1 MMFDQTIH
9 GGRVRDSDSESD
21 DDSGSSDEEEVA
33 VAIPPTPLPAPGS
46 MMRPVAGMVPPT
58 PTPAQGLG
66 RSAPMAVFADE
77 NAGVPQ
83 SAKKFNIF
91 SETPAKTPLAA
102 HTPVA
107 SSSKPRAFGIF
118 TDDENADSYIQATP
132 SLKPR
137 APLGSVNVFATP
149 AVGEKIPARRALAM
163 AIPEES
169 EEAEE
174 QYAVEGAGE
183 VVEEFININ
192 DEEDDEEPP
201 FHRRGVSQAGM
212 LTPIVERT
220 CEYTSVSQ
228 MSALR
233 SSTSNSTTSRRI
245 STASVATGIIN
256 EEEGQAIAAP
266 PSTAP
271 AGLSAVIE
279 EDERSGS
286 LPPQS
291 ARSSPRT
298 SLSSMFQSPSG
309 NHSGRVGAGFALPE
323 GFTIHARPQFAEGA
337 DHDSRRWEG
346 SIEREEFVTAEHGQ
360 ADFVTAEQ
368 GCAGLPN
375 PCNPVDDDVIAE
387 LLSTMDPPLS
397 SISGF
402 IDYRSS
408 AFSHLDTLQKHSK
421 SKVRRNSGASSRVS
435 IAPEEGYALTLV
447 DKEFEVRDKIG
458 EGGFGAVFLG
468 VDVQMRQALDER
480 DDDEDSDDEDEGA
493 EDKCL
498 VAIKVERPAAVW
510 EGVVL
515 DRLHR
520 RLDEKI
526 RQSIIRSRSLY
537 AFADESY
544 LLLDFSAQGT
554 LLDVVNKATSMGIAP
569 ATAGAQSSLDELLAV
584 FFTTEL
590 LRTVEALHRAN
601 FIHGD
606 LKIDNCLVRLEETPN
621 SAWSNAY
628 DRLGGSGWS
637 KKGVKLIDFGR
648 AIDLSLFPNNGR
660 QQKFVADWKMDE
672 RDCVEMREGQEW
684 NFETDYWGLASIAY
698 CMLFGKYIGTE
709 VAGGKYKIDQ
719 PLRRVSRVF
728 ISSRYPALS
737 RHSSFMPIT
746 PPLGSIKLQERR
758 ADSST
763 GKQIF
768 GTRCSI
774 SFLILKL
781 LAVTYQ
787 SRTSWRK

>member
-1 MMFDQTIH
+1 MFDQTIH
-9 GGRVRDSDSESD
+9 GRARESDSESD
-21 DDSGSSDEEEVA
+21 DESGSSDGEEEA
-33 VAIPPTPLPAPGS
+33 VAIPPTPLPAPGG

-66 RSAPMAVFADE
+66 RPAPMAVFADE
-77 NAGVPQ
+77 NASVPQ

-102 HTPVA
+102 RTPVA
-107 SSSKPRAFGIF
+107 SSSKSRAFGVF
-118 TDDENADSYIQATP
+118 TEDENADDYVQATP

-149 AVGEKIPARRALAM
+149 AVGEKMPARRALAM
-163 AIPEES
+163 VIP

-174 QYAVEGAGE
+174 VDEQIGSEEAGE

-192 DEEDDEEPP
+192 DEEDDEEPA
-201 FHRRGVSQAGM
+201 FQRRGVSRPGM

-233 SSTSNSTTSRRI
+233 SSTSNATSSRRI
-245 STASVATGIIN
+245 SSASLANGVIDEEDEQVLGSASQPALTGLDAVA
-256 EEEGQAIAAP
+256 
-266 PSTAP
+266 
-271 AGLSAVIE
+271 E

-286 LPPQS
+286 LPAPS
-291 ARSSPRT
+291 DDSSPRT
-298 SLSSMFQSPSG
+298 SLGSMFQSPAG
-309 NHSGRVGAGFALPE
+309 NHSGRAGPGFALPE
-323 GFTIHARPQFAEGA
+323 GFTIHAQPAPAMVDENNTRHREC
-337 DHDSRRWEG
+337 SM
-346 SIEREEFVTAEHGQ
+346 ERDDEFVTAEHGPG
-360 ADFVTAEQ
+360 DFVTAEQ
-368 GCAGLPN
+368 SRAGLPN
-375 PCNPVDDDVIAE
+375 PCNPIDEEVIAE
-387 LLSTMDPPLS
+387 LLATMDPPLS
-397 SISGF
+397 SVAGF
-402 IDYRSS
+402 VDYRSS
-408 AFSHLDTLQKHSK
+408 AFNRLDALQKHSK
-421 SKVRRNSGASSRVS
+421 IKVRRNSGAGRRVS

-480 DDDEDSDDEDEGA
+480 DDDEEDSDEEDEEA
-493 EDKCL
+493 ENKCL

-510 EGVVL
+510 EGIVL
-515 DRLHR
+515 DRLHQ
-520 RLDEKI
+520 RLDEEI

-569 ATAGAQSSLDELLAV
+569 ATAGAQSSLDELVAV

-590 LRTVEALHRAN
+590 LRTVEALHRAS

-628 DRLGGSGWS
+628 DRSGGSGWS
-637 KKGVKLIDFGR
+637 KKGVKMIDFGR
-648 AIDLSLFPNNGR
+648 AIDLSLFPDNGR
-660 QQKFVADWKMDE
+660 SQKFVADWKMDE
-672 RDCVEMREGQEW
+672 RDCVEMREGKEW
-684 NFETDYWGLASIAY
+684 SYETDYWGLASIAY

-709 VAGGKYKIDQ
+709 TVGGRYKIDQ
-719 PLRRVSRVF
+719 PLRRVS
-728 ISSRYPALS
+728 
-737 RHSSFMPIT
+737 
-746 PPLGSIKLQERR
+746 
-758 ADSST
+758 
-763 GKQIF
+763 
-768 GTRCSI
+768 
-774 SFLILKL
+774 
-781 LAVTYQ
+781 
-787 SRTSWRK
+787 WR